1 MVGHSLTDSTFKEPI
16 SLGGDGFFSFS
27 ITISTM
33 TSEITPFEPDLE
45 SDDGQAY
52 PWAPQPGETSLG
64 FYYFGVYRDLGPRR
78 TVAAAARQLGV
89 VPETLRALSS
99 RYSWVDRSLAF
110 DAWLDARA
118 VEELARGRTKMRQEH
133 ADIAV
138 LAREKILKRLRTMD
152 PNEMGARDLATWMD
166 LSVKIERQARGEADK
181 KIEISGEVNV
191 IEQLD
196 SDARRGLMADALAVL
211 NERLGIGQ
219 LEAYVEAE
227 IVEEE
232 DETDGG
238 PE

>member
-1 MVGHSLTDSTFKEPI
+1 MDA
-16 SLGGDGFFSFS
+16 
-27 ITISTM
+27 
-33 TSEITPFEPDLE
+33 ITPFEPDHE
-45 SDDGQAY
+45 DDSGQAF
-52 PWAPQPGETSLG
+52 PWAPQPGETALG
-64 FYYFGVYRDLGPRR
+64 FHYFTIYRGLGPRR
-78 TVAAAARQLGV
+78 TVAAAARELKV

-110 DAWLDARA
+110 DAYLDARA
-118 VEELARGRTKMRQEH
+118 VEELAQGRTKMRQEH

-138 LAREKILKRLRTMD
+138 LARRKIMDRLQKMNPD
-152 PNEMGARDLATWMD
+152 EMGARDLATWLD

-181 KIEISGEVNV
+181 KIEVTGEINV

-196 SDARRGLMADALAVL
+196 ADARRGLMADALAVL